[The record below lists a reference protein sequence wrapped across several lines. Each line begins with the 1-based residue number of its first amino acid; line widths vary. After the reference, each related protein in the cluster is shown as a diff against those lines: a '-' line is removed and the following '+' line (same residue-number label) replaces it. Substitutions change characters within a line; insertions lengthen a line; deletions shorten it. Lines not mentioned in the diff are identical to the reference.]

1 MIKKMNLLKCAV
13 CIIGISINLNCSAQK
28 YFYGSFGYSFVSS
41 VVNSM
46 DYGGNYQTPF
56 PTIQGSIGYSLS
68 RRFSVELDANKFSTI
83 FQGGN
88 SIWDSVSIQMIRVM
102 PMLKY
107 QFLLKTISLYAKGGL
122 SIGIANKERL
132 DVAWANDVPPFN
144 YGYYQ
149 SESSGG
155 IALGYVWALGG
166 EFKVY
171 RNLSLYGE
179 LQVIYNYW
187 ARKNITIL
195 YAVGENNIDYTPLSI
210 ITAGVNF
217 GLKYN
222 FW

>member
-1 MIKKMNLLKCAV
+1 MNKKMNLLKCTC

-28 YFYGSFGYSFVSS
+28 YFYGSFGYAFESS
-41 VVNSM
+41 VLNSM

-68 RRFSVELDANKFSTI
+68 RRFSVEIAVNDFT
-83 FQGGN
+83 FMDYGGAFV
-88 SIWDSVSIQMIRVM
+88 WDSISIQMVRFM
-102 PMLKY
+102 PLLKY
-107 QFLLKTISLYAKGGL
+107 HFLIKTISLYAKGGL
-122 SIGIANKERL
+122 SIGFANKERL
-132 DVAWANDVPPFN
+132 DVAWANDVPPYN

-171 RNLSLYGE
+171 RNLSFYGE
-179 LQVIYNYW
+179 LQAIYNYW

-195 YAVGENNIDYTPLSI
+195 EAVGQNNIDYTPLTVTS
-210 ITAGVNF
+210 AGIGF